1 MSGKACGARENS
13 EKQQYM
19 LGSSFLNRQTN
30 TNKTTNQIINAI
42 KENRNATR
50 RLESKT
56 EQIEQ
61 SVLMQRSIN
70 TSQSNVNVEAI
81 EKKFQEKLDLVNGD
95 FKQQMKLL
103 KDYIKV
109 LEQKIEN
116 LENKVIKKTPEI
128 PKKNDNSVVKN
139 NIKDDNKNNKKDE
152 LNKNYKKKPFN
163 KQNFNKQ
170 NFNKKKDKKGKTN
183 VTLEIKEK

>member
-13 EKQQYM
+13 EKQQFM

-61 SVLMQRSIN
+61 SVLMQRSVN
-70 TSQSNVNVEAI
+70 TVQSNVNIEAI
-81 EKKFQEKLDLVNGD
+81 EKKFQQKLNLVNGD

-103 KDYIKV
+103 KDYIRV

-128 PKKNDNSVVKN
+128 PKKKDNSVVKN
-139 NIKDDNKNNKKDE
+139 DNKYDNKNNNKHNTKK
-152 LNKNYKKKPFN
+152 
-163 KQNFNKQ
+163 NFSKSSQ
-170 NFNKKKDKKGKTN
+170 NKKKDKKGKTN

>member
-1 MSGKACGARENS
+1 MSGKACGARES
-13 EKQQYM
+13 TEKQQYM

-30 TNKTTNQIINAI
+30 TNTNKITNQIINAI

-61 SVLMQRSIN
+61 SVLIQRSVN

-81 EKKFQEKLDLVNGD
+81 EKKFQQKLDLVNGD

-103 KDYIKV
+103 KDYIKI

-139 NIKDDNKNNKKDE
+139 NNKHDNKTNNKHNTK
-152 LNKNYKKKPFN
+152 KNFSKSS
-163 KQNFNKQ
+163 Q
-170 NFNKKKDKKGKTN
+170 NKKKDKKGKTN